1 MPLDARTPD
10 FPEAPPLSREDL
22 AQCAALLAAGSKSFS
37 TAALLLPRRL
47 RQPATALYAFCRVA
61 DDAVDLEAD
70 PALSVK
76 RLNARLAAMYRGTP
90 EDHACDRAF
99 GSIVLSYR
107 IPKELPAA
115 LIDGFAWDAAGR
127 RYLTLWDLHA
137 YAARVAGTVGAM
149 MALLMGV
156 RDAPR
161 LARACDLGVAM
172 QITNICRDIG
182 EDARNGRIYM
192 PLDWLREEGV
202 DPASWLASPTLTPG
216 VHRVVLRLLDHADQL
231 YARAEA
237 GVDALPTDCRGAIRA
252 ASRIYQEIGV
262 AIRAPGFDPVQRRAV
277 IPATRKV
284 ALLTRAMLPRPA
296 RGTTLNEPA
305 LEATDY
311 LVRAVPDRQLRTPSL
326 DDRLGGIITAL
337 ARVEGQTLRA

>member
-1 MPLDARTPD
+1 MPLDTRPILY
-10 FPEAPPLSREDL
+10 PEPPPLLREDL

-61 DDAVDLEAD
+61 DDAVDLEPD

-76 RLNARLAAMYRGTP
+76 RLNARLDAMYQGTP

-99 GSIVLSYR
+99 ASILLSYH
-107 IPKELPAA
+107 IPKALPGA
-115 LIDGFAWDAAGR
+115 LIEGFAWDAAGR
-127 RYLTLWDLHA
+127 RYLTLWDLHG

-172 QITNICRDIG
+172 QITNICRDVG

-202 DPASWLASPTLTPG
+202 DPTAWLAAPSLTPG
-216 VHRVVLRLLDHADQL
+216 IHRVVLRLLAHADQL
-231 YARAEA
+231 YDRAES
-237 GVDALPTDCRGAIRA
+237 GIDALPADCRGAIRA
-252 ASRIYQEIGV
+252 ASRIYREIGV

-296 RGTTLNEPA
+296 RATTLDEPA

-311 LVRAVPDRQLRTPSL
+311 LVRAVPDRQMRTPTL
-326 DDRLGGIITAL
+326 DDRLGAIITAL
-337 ARVEGQTLRA
+337 TRVEGPAARA